1 VTRRQISGWVLF
13 GAVWLS
19 FPAAAADEQPFAKGP
34 PIASA
39 PAVAAPAGAVPLT
52 AEQQAALEQMSDIR
66 DIRPP
71 VPYGWDP
78 RWGVGAA
85 VAALLAA
92 GAGLL
97 WWLRRRRQPAAPRA
111 AAVPPVPLEHVARG
125 ELAALAQEAG
135 LPDKE
140 FYFRLCTAVRRYL
153 DGRYGV
159 DTLERTTEELVPV
172 LRGLPLDEGTRGAL
186 VTLFRRADPVRYA
199 DAAAP
204 GEERRADLAAARALM
219 QPSSAGEGA

>member
-1 VTRRQISGWVLF
+1 MTRRQVAGCVLF

-19 FPAAAADEQPFAKGP
+19 VPAAAADEQPFAKGP
-34 PIASA
+34 PITSA
-39 PAVAAPAGAVPLT
+39 PAVTAPADAAPLT

-85 VAALLAA
+85 VAGLLAA
-92 GAGLL
+92 GVGLL
-97 WWLRRRRQPAAPRA
+97 WWLRRRRQQSAPQA
-111 AAVPPVPLEHVARG
+111 AAAPPVPLEEVARG
-125 ELAALAQEAG
+125 ELAALAREAG

-159 DTLERTTEELVPV
+159 DTLERTTEELGPT
-172 LRGLPLDEGTRGAL
+172 LRGLPLEEASRGAL
-186 VTLFRRADPVRYA
+186 MTLFRRADPVRYA

-204 GEERRADLAAARALM
+204 EEERRADLAAARALM
-219 QPSSAGEGA
+219 QGPPAGEGG